1 MKELID
7 VLTKLEKTGFR
18 LSEFKF
24 EFFKTENDWIGHKI
38 NQAGI
43 RLLQEMLLAI
53 KLLKQPNDEKELK
66 YFLGAIQY
74 LSKYNDNPSAQTD

>member
-1 MKELID
+1 MKDLID

-18 LSEFKF
+18 LSETKS

-53 KLLKQPNDEKELK
+53 KL
-66 YFLGAIQY
+66 
-74 LSKYNDNPSAQTD
+74 